1 MRLLIV
7 DANGV
12 GLDVAIRALADGHEV
27 KHFIRPADPK
37 LAGVGEGLVDRVAD
51 FRDFTKWADLVLYT
65 DNSKYLVDLE
75 RMREEGVCV
84 VGPTREHAAW
94 ELDRKVGMDVMREA
108 GIKVA
113 PLVEFSDYDRAIAFV
128 KKEQRRFVS
137 KTGGDDKSLSYC
149 SKSPADMIYMLEKWK
164 REAKHKEPFIL
175 QDFIEGCEMAVSGWF
190 GPAGWTPGWEEN
202 WEFKKLMNGDLGVAT
217 GEQGTVMRFVK
228 KSKLA
233 DKVLLPLTPQLK
245 KMGYCGNVDVNCII
259 DDHGAPWPLEF
270 TMRPGWPSTNIQA
283 ALYDKDF
290 VEWLHDLATGE
301 PNRLP
306 MSLNTIAIG
315 VVVAMPPYPK
325 DPDPI
330 EECQGVPIYGIDRHL
345 WPHVHLAE
353 IKLADCPGEKSCEKE
368 QMLASA
374 GNYLLIMTATDET
387 VQGAREKVYGRLKKL
402 SIPNSPMWRTDIG
415 LKLSKQLPLLQN
427 HGYAAG
433 MIYSHPSS

>member
-7 DANGV
+7 DAYGV
-12 GLDVAIRALADGHEV
+12 GLDVAIRAMEDGHKV
-27 KHFIRPADPK
+27 KHFVRQSDPK
-37 LAGVGEGLVDRVAD
+37 LLTIGDGLVDKVAD
-51 FRDFTKWADLVLYT
+51 FHDWIEWADLVFYT

-84 VGPTREHAAW
+84 VGPTREHAEW
-94 ELDRKVGMDVMREA
+94 ETDRKVGMNVMRQA
-108 GIKVA
+108 GIPCA
-113 PLVEFSDYDRAIAFV
+113 PFKEFTEYDAAISFV

-149 SKSPADMIYMLEKWK
+149 AKSPADMVYMLEKWK

-175 QDFIEGCEMAVSGWF
+175 QDFIEGCETAVSGWF
-190 GPAGWTPGWEEN
+190 GPAGWHRGWEEN

-217 GEQGTVMRFVK
+217 GEQGTIMRFVT

-233 DKVLLPLTPQLK
+233 DKVLLPLTPLLK

-259 DDHGAPWPLEF
+259 DDHGVPWPLEF

-283 ALYDKDF
+283 ALYNGDF
-290 VEWLHDLATGE
+290 IEWLKDLATGGGA
-301 PNRLP
+301 PLP
-306 MSLNTIAIG
+306 ISLNTVAIG

-353 IKLADCPGEKSCEKE
+353 IKLADCPGEKNCQTEK
-368 QMLASA
+368 MLASA

-387 VQGAREKVYGRLKKL
+387 VQGAREKVYARLKKL

-415 LKLSKQLPLLQN
+415 TKLSKQLPLIQA
-427 HGYAAG
+427 HGYATG
-433 MIYSHPSS
+433 MKFSHPSS